1 MNFQLRR
8 EEVLDGDQLR
18 AMLAENPAKAAQAIL
33 MAAKEGIVD
42 GQALLGQILLDGQG
56 IERDPVL
63 AKRWFQIAANGGHL
77 MARNM
82 LGRCW
87 EHGWGGPVDCTLASL
102 EYRQAAE
109 AGLDWA
115 LYNYANLLATGR
127 GVAQDQGAAF
137 TLYGV
142 AAQAG
147 HAKSMNLLGR
157 YLEEGVYCPADKKAA
172 CFWYERSA
180 LGGDF
185 RGQFSHASVLAESG
199 HVDEALLWFERAL
212 AQGNLN
218 FLRVSYLALQE
229 AREPRVR
236 AMSDLWQARI
246 HTLQESG
253 D

>member
-1 MNFQLRR
+1 MSFQLRR
-8 EEVLDGDQLR
+8 EEVLNGDQLS
-18 AMLAENPAKAAQAIL
+18 AMLSENPAKAAQA
-33 MAAKEGIVD
+33 M
-42 GQALLGQILLDGQG
+42 LGQILLDGQG

-63 AKRWFQIAANGGHL
+63 AKRWFQIAANAGHL

-127 GVAQDQGAAF
+127 GVTQDQNAAYQ
-137 TLYGV
+137 LYRV

-157 YLEEGVYCPADKKAA
+157 YLEEGEHCQADT
-172 CFWYERSA
+172 WYQSPPGLPVVARPSA
-180 LGGDF
+180 
-185 RGQFSHASVLAESG
+185 R
-199 HVDEALLWFERAL
+199 
-212 AQGNLN
+212 
-218 FLRVSYLALQE
+218 
-229 AREPRVR
+229 
-236 AMSDLWQARI
+236 
-246 HTLQESG
+246 
-253 D
+253 